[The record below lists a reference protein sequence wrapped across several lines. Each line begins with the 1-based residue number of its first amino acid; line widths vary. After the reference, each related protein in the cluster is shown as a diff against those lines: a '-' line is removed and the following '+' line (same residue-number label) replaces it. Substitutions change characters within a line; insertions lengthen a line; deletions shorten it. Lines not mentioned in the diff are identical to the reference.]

1 MIGCRAKSPLTTY
14 LASNYGLD
22 HRPFDVILDAFGSQ
36 SLFENSPKYL
46 KPKGTYVNVGT
57 LEGGH
62 ALALWRWLKNST
74 WPSFLGGVLRRFVM
88 FGAQISGESS
98 RKLGKT
104 AEEGKLRVVVDNVY
118 KMEDALKVSRATE
131 QACWC

>member
-1 MIGCRAKSPLTTY
+1 VAEELDVAKLP
-14 LASNYGLD
+14 
-22 HRPFDVILDAFGSQ
+22 
-36 SLFENSPKYL
+36 
-46 KPKGTYVNVGT
+46 
-57 LEGGH
+57 
-62 ALALWRWLKNST
+62 
-74 WPSFLGGVLRRFVM
+74 RRSAEEFVM

-104 AEEGKLRVVVDNVY
+104 AEEGKLRVVVDSVY